1 MKKKKLTLIGSVCLI
16 LVLAA
21 LPFMAACAPEEEA
34 PAPPPEVIELSWT
47 IPWPSVHF
55 VNAIQIPAWI
65 ADIEERTEGRVKI
78 TIYHGGTLVGAT
90 ETYDGVVDGIA
101 DIGLSSLAYTP
112 GRFPLMMLAEAP
124 GIGYNNAVVNSL
136 VATEIYMKFKPAE
149 FDEVKVLNIHSLSPG
164 VLITKSPVRTLE
176 DLKGMEIRSPGAIT
190 TTLLEQL
197 GATPVGMPMPESYL
211 ALQKG
216 IVEGIINPFSTL
228 VDWKIAEVTE
238 YVTAIHLYNML
249 FFVVMNLD
257 TWNALPPDIQ
267 KIFDEV
273 SEEQV
278 KKAGE
283 IWDKNEVEDAASAVK
298 DYGMEII
305 QLSPEEKAIW
315 EAIKIRVRDEAVAEV
330 EAKGLP
336 AREVFDEILRLVE
349 KYNKLYPNVAG
360 M

>member
-1 MKKKKLTLIGSVCLI
+1 MKKKILLIPLALLLAIS
-16 LVLAA
+16 LVAA
-21 LPFMAACAPEEEA
+21 GCAA
-34 PAPPPEVIELSWT
+34 PAPAPVKPIELSWT
-47 IPWPSVHF
+47 IPWPVVHF
-55 VNAIQIPAWI
+55 VNSTQIPAWV
-65 ADIEERTEGRVKI
+65 ADLEERTEGRVKI
-78 TIYHGGTLVGAT
+78 TLHHGGTLIGAT
-90 ETYDGVVDGIA
+90 ETYAGVVDGIA
-101 DIGLSSLAYTP
+101 DIGLSCFAYTP
-112 GRFPLMMLAEAP
+112 GRFPQMMLVELP
-124 GIGYNNAVVNSL
+124 GLGYNNAVVNSL

-149 FDEVKVLNIHSLSPG
+149 LDEVKVLNIHSLSPG

-211 ALQKG
+211 SLQKG
-216 IVEGIINPFSTL
+216 IVKGIVNPMSTL
-228 VDWKIAEVTE
+228 VDWKIAEVTS
-238 YVTAIHLYNML
+238 YITMIHLYNLM

-283 IWDKNEVEDAASAVK
+283 IWDKNEVEDAALVEK
-298 DYGMEII
+298 EYDMEII
-305 QLSPEEKAIW
+305 RLSPEEKARW
-315 EAIKIRVRDEAVAEV
+315 EEIITQVRDEKVAEV

-349 KYNKLYPNVAG
+349 KYNKLYPHVAG